1 MQLDDTTISRAITET
16 FMKEFLDYLEVD
28 AAIVGAG
35 PAGMTAAYYLAKE
48 GIKTVVFE
56 RALKIGGGMPGFIIV
71 PCLYDAVEL
80 RLSASGQSH
89 RVVLNIPLHPRK

>member
-35 PAGMTAAYYLAKE
+35 PAGMTAGLYAARMGLKAVILE
-48 GIKTVVFE
+48 SGICGGQMMNAWLIE
-56 RALKIGGGMPGFIIV
+56 NSARAGTRCRGRPGRR
-71 PCLYDAVEL
+71 AG
-80 RLSASGQSH
+80 A
-89 RVVLNIPLHPRK
+89 